1 MIGTEVIV
9 EGGHRLDVFEGLD
22 FSFNY
27 SVSDIR
33 EPDKRQTEYTKTIKC
48 PGTSNNNTLFGNLF
62 EADIA
67 NPFDPNID
75 NIGVNFNP
83 NKKASVQV
91 LQNSL
96 PVLDGSMQLRRI
108 SVTDGRIEYEVV
120 FIGRLID
127 LFGAWGDKKMNEV
140 DESGN
145 YIIDL
150 SEFDHLLTDTVQAAS
165 WSATVGD
172 GYVYPL
178 IDYGREFE
186 VDINS
191 RRVYAAADLR
201 PAVYVRTLWNKIFE
215 LAGATYAGSIL
226 NNTQPDGFD
235 FDRLVIPFIDGFI
248 LSAEELAERR
258 AAGLTP
264 PVLFSSAVPFLLGS
278 GTGGYVH
285 CSDITTENTNGQIT
299 QAAGSPTALQ
309 RFIPDNNGRYR
320 VSGEAVLR
328 SVRTTAA
335 GNTGGTPVKFRIL
348 VNSVQVE
355 EVDSVALPNIQFPQ
369 TIGTIFDYSLPFTFS
384 EIDLNAGDTV
394 DVQYNLT
401 SADWDALNDHTDTR
415 FMQGTN
421 IVFEGVNEN
430 LYYGDPVEMNLG
442 LPEMTIKEFFLSIVK
457 MLNLYMVS
465 DKTVADLYHFY
476 TRDEFYASGQLRDW
490 TYKLDRSQAIDITP
504 MGLLS
509 GREYIYTYAAD
520 EDYYNS
526 RYEGNYSRAYGTRR
540 LDIDNDFVPAEKV
553 NEIVFSPTP
562 LANDGASSRI
572 LPKIYDAD
580 ISDGAKP
587 VEVNTRILFY
597 GGLLPSTPNWVH
609 KTTTGTTVRTTY
621 PYAGHW
627 NNPITPTLDINFG
640 LSFEYYYQGNGA
652 TGPIQFTNNNLFK
665 AYHERQFLEIASKD
679 SKLITAMFLLTPLD
693 IHQLDFRNTIL
704 IDQTYYRLNK
714 VINYNPFKSGL
725 TKVELFKA
733 GDIAFKGSE
742 SVAEGSGKA
751 LGSGKLE
758 EKAPNANGKTLI
770 NGNQFEP
777 FQGKVIGSNNVVSP
791 NATGFFVQGDGNTVG
806 ASKNVT
812 LIGSNCV
819 VANGVQNVTAIGV
832 QGITITESNV
842 TLSDSFCKL
851 LDTFSGTA
859 ATTAV
864 TIEETLFSYDLPA
877 IVQAG
882 EAVRL
887 VASWRTAANANTKT
901 MRLRVNGQVI
911 YDSSAALPT
920 DTAPNNGRVLAE
932 FELVRTGATTG
943 RVQGMATINAAGTTV
958 ALGIGNV
965 TGLDWSITQVVAV
978 TGQNGTASAN
988 DIELQVVTITQ
999 MK

>member
-9 EGGHRLDVFEGLD
+9 EGRHRLDVFEGLD

-140 DESGN
+140 ELDINGDPK

-150 SEFDHLLTDTVQAAS
+150 SEFDHALTQANQEAS
-165 WSATVGD
+165 WSAPIGE

-178 IDYGREFE
+178 IDYGRNLII
-186 VDINS
+186 DANG
-191 RRVYAAADLR
+191 RRTYPIIDLR
-201 PAVYVRTLWNKIFE
+201 PAVYVRTIWDKIFE
-215 LAGATYAGSIL
+215 LAGATYDGGIL
-226 NNTQPDGFD
+226 NNTQADGFD
-235 FDRLVIPFIDGFI
+235 FDRLIIPWTAGF
-248 LSAEELAERR
+248 EL
-258 AAGLTP
+258 
-264 PVLFSSAVPFLLGS
+264 
-278 GTGGYVH
+278 
-285 CSDITTENTNGQIT
+285 
-299 QAAGSPTALQ
+299 
-309 RFIPDNNGRYR
+309 
-320 VSGEAVLR
+320 
-328 SVRTTAA
+328 
-335 GNTGGTPVKFRIL
+335 
-348 VNSVQVE
+348 
-355 EVDSVALPNIQFPQ
+355 
-369 TIGTIFDYSLPFTFS
+369 S
-384 EIDLNAGDTV
+384 EIDIEERTIYADRGTDKTLFTTSTEIYDMDAAPVNPLSQYDTGTDEFTLDNSSTYVFEGILYATATRIAPGSSTGTAPVFIDMYINGVFAFTTGFCQIDLPDNPSVGQVATSACSWVSSEVVLNAGDVVQFKYTIDPGQLTLLNGEFTTTLDSGSFVQCKPVNTELAVGDTV
-394 DVQYNLT
+394 TIN
-401 SADWDALNDHTDTR
+401 
-415 FMQGTN
+415 F
-421 IVFEGVNEN
+421 
-430 LYYGDPVEMNLG
+430 G
-442 LPEMTIKEFFLSIVK
+442 LPDITIKEFFLSIVK
-457 MLNLYMVS
+457 MFNLYMVP

-476 TRDEFYASGQLRDW
+476 TRDEFYATGQLRDW
-490 TYKLDRSQAIDITP
+490 TYKLDRSAAIDITP

-509 GREYIYTYAAD
+509 GREYIYTYAPD

-526 RYEGNYSRAYGTRR
+526 RYESNYGRVYGTRQ
-540 LDIDNDFVPAEKV
+540 LDIDNDFVPARRE
-553 NEIVFSPTP
+553 NEIVFSATP
-562 LANDGASSRI
+562 LVNDGASARI
-572 LPKIYDAD
+572 IPKIYDED
-580 ISDGAKP
+580 ISEGAK
-587 VEVNTRILFY
+587 VADANIRILYY
-597 GGLLPSTPNWVH
+597 GGLLDGVIAWRH
-609 KTTTGTTVRTTY
+609 GQTGTYYNDY

-693 IHQLDFRNTIL
+693 IHQLDFRDTIL

-733 GDIAFKGSE
+733 GDIAFKGAE
-742 SVAEGSGKA
+742 SVAEGSGKS
-751 LGSGKLE
+751 LGEGKME
-758 EKAPNANGKTLI
+758 EKAPTASGKTLL

-777 FQGKVIGSNNVVSP
+777 FQGKVIGLNNVVSP
-791 NATGFFVQGDGNTVG
+791 NATGFFVQGDGNRIG

-812 LIGSNCV
+812 LIGSNCT

-832 QGITITESNV
+832 QGITISESDTVINGTGGIQRAKLTITAAQVLALNSTPKAFGLTVPTGYYVQVLSVQVGIDFNTTAYTTNTGIGVRAVGANV
-842 TLSDSFCKL
+842 PIAFHPTVL
-851 LDTFSGTA
+851 A
-859 ATTAV
+859 ATT
-864 TIEETLFSYDLPA
+864 S
-877 IVQAG
+877 
-882 EAVRL
+882 R
-887 VASWRTAANANTKT
+887 VASLVIDVAPTS
-901 MRLRVNGQVI
+901 GQTQFIDGVDLEV
-911 YDSSAALPT
+911 YADGGNPATGDS
-920 DTAPNNGRVLAE
+920 
-932 FELVRTGATTG
+932 
-943 RVQGMATINAAGTTV
+943 
-958 ALGIGNV
+958 
-965 TGLDWSITQVVAV
+965 VVDCYI
-978 TGQNGTASAN
+978 SYLL
-988 DIELQVVTITQ
+988 IEI
-999 MK
+999 

>member
-140 DESGN
+140 ELDANGDPK

-150 SEFDHLLTDTVQAAS
+150 SEFDHALTDTVQAAS
-165 WSATVGD
+165 WSAPIGD

-178 IDYGREFE
+178 IDYGRTTLLI
-186 VDINS
+186 DSNG
-191 RRVYAAADLR
+191 RRTYPVIDLR
-201 PAVYVRTLWNKIFE
+201 PAVYVRTLWDKIFE
-215 LAGATYAGSIL
+215 LAGATYAGGIL

-235 FDRLVIPFIDGFI
+235 FDRLIIPWTAGFELSEDNIIDKTVRAINFNSPYAIWQTAIVIGSSDTLLLCDQAPVNPFNQYNVANGVTTINQSGRYVISGFYTVF
-248 LSAEELAERR
+248 AERVATTGPLDNFINTEGR
-258 AAGLTP
+258 IYVNGAAIETTALASFQLPTAVGQVNLNTNYYTSSEIILNSGDVLQVKFSRSGSVTIFTDFDFNLVDAEFNLK
-264 PVLFSSAVPFLLGS
+264 PVL
-278 GTGGYVH
+278 T
-285 CSDITTENTNGQIT
+285 
-299 QAAGSPTALQ
+299 
-309 RFIPDNNGRYR
+309 
-320 VSGEAVLR
+320 
-328 SVRTTAA
+328 
-335 GNTGGTPVKFRIL
+335 
-348 VNSVQVE
+348 
-355 EVDSVALPNIQFPQ
+355 
-369 TIGTIFDYSLPFTFS
+369 
-384 EIDLNAGDTV
+384 DLFFGDTV
-394 DVQYNLT
+394 
-401 SADWDALNDHTDTR
+401 
-415 FMQGTN
+415 FMN
-421 IVFEGVNEN
+421 F
-430 LYYGDPVEMNLG
+430 G
-442 LPEMTIKEFFLSIVK
+442 LPDITIKEFFLSIVK
-457 MLNLYMVS
+457 MLNLYMVP

-490 TYKLDRSQAIDITP
+490 TYKLDRSQSIDITP

-509 GREYIYTYAAD
+509 GREYIYTYAED

-526 RYEGNYSRAYGTRR
+526 RYQSNYGQVYGTRR
-540 LDIDNDFVPAEKV
+540 LDIDNDFVPSEKV
-553 NEIVFSPTP
+553 NEIVFSSTP
-562 LANDGASSRI
+562 LVNDGDSARI
-572 LPKIYDAD
+572 IPKIYDAD
-580 ISDGAKP
+580 ISDGVKP
-587 VEVNTRILFY
+587 ADVNVRILYY
-597 GGLLPSTPNWVH
+597 GGLLDGVLAWRH
-609 KTTTGTTVRTTY
+609 GQTGTYYNDY

-693 IHQLDFRNTIL
+693 IHQLDFRDTIL

-714 VINYNPFKSGL
+714 IINYNPFKSGL

-733 GDIAFKGSE
+733 GDIAFKGAE
-742 SVAEGSGKA
+742 SVAEGSGKP
-751 LGSGKLE
+751 LGKGKLE
-758 EKAPNANGKTLI
+758 EKAPNANGKTLL
-770 NGNQFEP
+770 NGNQYEP
-777 FQGKVIGSNNVVSP
+777 FQGKVIGSGNVISP

-832 QGITITESNV
+832 QG
-842 TLSDSFCKL
+842 
-851 LDTFSGTA
+851 
-859 ATTAV
+859 
-864 TIEETLFSYDLPA
+864 
-877 IVQAG
+877 
-882 EAVRL
+882 
-887 VASWRTAANANTKT
+887 
-901 MRLRVNGQVI
+901 
-911 YDSSAALPT
+911 
-920 DTAPNNGRVLAE
+920 
-932 FELVRTGATTG
+932 
-943 RVQGMATINAAGTTV
+943 
-958 ALGIGNV
+958 
-965 TGLDWSITQVVAV
+965 
-978 TGQNGTASAN
+978 
-988 DIELQVVTITQ
+988 VTITKSDTVINGTGGIQYAKLTIPTAQVLTLSTTPIAFGLTVPTGYYVQLVSAQ
-999 MK
+999 MKATYNSVPYATNIGLEVGFSGVKPIFIDDVLGFNSSRFVNLDYESSGLVSAASDVIVSVNGGNPTAGNSDITVYISYLLIEI

>member
-83 NKKASVQV
+83 NKKADVQV

-127 LFGAWGDKKMNEV
+127 LFGVWGDMKMNEV
-140 DESGN
+140 DDNGD

-178 IDYGREFE
+178 IDYGRNTII
-186 VDINS
+186 DSNG
-191 RRVYAAADLR
+191 RRTYPVIDLR
-201 PAVYVRTLWNKIFE
+201 PAVYVRTLWDKIFE
-215 LAGATYAGSIL
+215 FAGATYDGGIL
-226 NNTQPDGFD
+226 DNTQADGFD
-235 FDRLVIPFIDGFI
+235 FDRLVIPWTAGFE
-248 LSAEELAERR
+248 LSADDIAERTVEAVSITDIDMFDAPFTIGTDSAQVAILDSTLTNPLTQYDTATGEFTLAFGGTYTFTGVLAVRLTRTSVASTGNFNLGISVRVNGAVVFTTITNVQLPANTIGQTTLTFCSFTSPELVLSAGDMIDVIYSVPSLSLTVIQSQCDIELLTGSTATQNTVSEELA
-258 AAGLTP
+258 
-264 PVLFSSAVPFLLGS
+264 F
-278 GTGGYVH
+278 
-285 CSDITTENTNGQIT
+285 
-299 QAAGSPTALQ
+299 
-309 RFIPDNNGRYR
+309 
-320 VSGEAVLR
+320 
-328 SVRTTAA
+328 
-335 GNTGGTPVKFRIL
+335 
-348 VNSVQVE
+348 
-355 EVDSVALPNIQFPQ
+355 
-369 TIGTIFDYSLPFTFS
+369 
-384 EIDLNAGDTV
+384 GDTV
-394 DVQYNLT
+394 R
-401 SADWDALNDHTDTR
+401 LNFGMPD
-415 FMQGTN
+415 
-421 IVFEGVNEN
+421 I
-430 LYYGDPVEMNLG
+430 
-442 LPEMTIKEFFLSIVK
+442 TIKEFFLSIVK
-457 MLNLYMVS
+457 MFNLYMVP
-465 DKTVADLYHFY
+465 DKTVDDLYHFY

-509 GREYIYTYAAD
+509 GREYIYTYASD

-526 RYEGNYSRAYGTRR
+526 RYESNYGKAYGTRR
-540 LDIDNDFVPAEKV
+540 LDIDNDFVPKQQVSEL
-553 NEIVFSPTP
+553 VFSPTP
-562 LANDGASSRI
+562 LVNDGATARI
-572 LPKIYDAD
+572 IPKIYDED
-580 ISDGAKP
+580 ISEGIKP
-587 VEVNTRILFY
+587 ADVNVRILYY
-597 GGLLPSTPNWVH
+597 GGLIDGVIAWRHGL
-609 KTTTGTTVRTTY
+609 TGTYYNDY

-640 LSFEYYYQGNGA
+640 LSFEYYYQSNGA
-652 TGPIQFTNNNLFK
+652 TGPLTFTNNNLFK

-693 IHQLDFRNTIL
+693 IHQLDFRDTIL

-714 VINYNPFKSGL
+714 VLNYNPFKSGL

-733 GDIAFKGSE
+733 GDIAFKGAE

-751 LGSGKLE
+751 LGEGKME
-758 EKAPNANGKTLI
+758 EKAPTASGKTLL

-791 NATGFFVQGDGNTVG
+791 NATGFFVQGDGNRVG

-819 VANGVQNVTAIGV
+819 VANGVENVTAIGV
-832 QGITITESNV
+832 NGITITESNV

-920 DTAPNNGRVLAE
+920 DTAPNDGRILAE

-943 RVQGMATINAAGTTV
+943 RVQGTATINAAGTTV

-965 TGLDWSITQVVAV
+965 TGLDWSTTQVVTV
-978 TGQNGTASAN
+978 TGQNGTAAAN

>member
-9 EGGHRLDVFEGLD
+9 EGGHKLDVFEGLD

-83 NKKASVQV
+83 NKKAAVQV
-91 LQNSL
+91 LENSL

-108 SVTDGRIEYEVV
+108 SVTDGLIEYEVV

-127 LFGAWGDKKMNEV
+127 LFGVWGDRKMNEV
-140 DESGN
+140 DDNGN

-150 SEFDHLLTDTVQAAS
+150 SEYDHLLTDTVQAAS

-178 IDYGREFE
+178 IDYGRNLI
-186 VDINS
+186 VDTFGQRTYPII
-191 RRVYAAADLR
+191 DLR
-201 PAVYVRTLWNKIFE
+201 PAVYVRTLWDKIFE
-215 LAGATYAGSIL
+215 YAGATYDGDIL
-226 NNTQPDGFD
+226 NNTQADGFD
-235 FDRLVIPFIDGFI
+235 FDRLIIPWTAGFELSEADIAERTVEAISETDIDMFDSPFTIGQDSAQVAILDGTLTNPLAQYDTTTGEFTLAFGGTYTFTGVLAVRLTRTSVGTTGNFNLGISVRVNGAVVFTTITNVLLPANTIGQTSVTFCTFTSPELVLVAGDVIDVIYSVPI
-248 LSAEELAERR
+248 LALTVIQGQCDIELLTGSTATQNTLSEELA
-258 AAGLTP
+258 
-264 PVLFSSAVPFLLGS
+264 F
-278 GTGGYVH
+278 
-285 CSDITTENTNGQIT
+285 
-299 QAAGSPTALQ
+299 
-309 RFIPDNNGRYR
+309 
-320 VSGEAVLR
+320 
-328 SVRTTAA
+328 
-335 GNTGGTPVKFRIL
+335 
-348 VNSVQVE
+348 
-355 EVDSVALPNIQFPQ
+355 
-369 TIGTIFDYSLPFTFS
+369 
-384 EIDLNAGDTV
+384 GDTV
-394 DVQYNLT
+394 R
-401 SADWDALNDHTDTR
+401 LN
-415 FMQGTN
+415 FGM
-421 IVFEGVNEN
+421 
-430 LYYGDPVEMNLG
+430 
-442 LPEMTIKEFFLSIVK
+442 PEITIKEFFLSIVK
-457 MLNLYMVS
+457 MFNLYMVP

-476 TRDEFYASGQLRDW
+476 TRDQFYSSGQLRDW

-509 GREYIYTYAAD
+509 GREYIYTYASD

-526 RYEGNYSRAYGTRR
+526 RYESNYGRAYGTRR
-540 LDIDNDFVPAEKV
+540 LDIDNDFVPKQQV
-553 NEIVFSPTP
+553 NEVVFSPTP
-562 LANDGASSRI
+562 LVNDGATARI
-572 LPKIYDAD
+572 IPKIYDED
-580 ISDGAKP
+580 ISDGVKP
-587 VEVNTRILFY
+587 ADANVRILYY
-597 GGLLPSTPNWVH
+597 GGLLDGVIAWRHGS
-609 KTTTGTTVRTTY
+609 TGTYYNDY

-652 TGPIQFTNNNLFK
+652 TGPLQFTNNNLFK

-679 SKLITAMFLLTPLD
+679 SKLITAMFLLSPLD
-693 IHQLDFRNTIL
+693 IHQLDFRDTIL

-714 VINYNPFKSGL
+714 VLNYNPFKSGL

-733 GDIAFKGSE
+733 GDIAFKGAQ

-751 LGSGKLE
+751 LGEGKME
-758 EKAPNANGKTLI
+758 EKAPTASGKTLI

-791 NATGFFVQGDGNTVG
+791 NATGFFVQGDGNRVG

-812 LIGSNCV
+812 LIGSNNT

-832 QGITITESNV
+832 NGVTITESNV

-911 YDSSAALPT
+911 YDSSTALPT

-943 RVQGMATINAAGTTV
+943 RVQGTATINAAGTTV

-965 TGLDWSITQVVAV
+965 TGLDWLDTQVVEV

>member
-127 LFGAWGDKKMNEV
+127 LFGVWGDRKMNEV
-140 DESGN
+140 DDNGN

-165 WSATVGD
+165 WAAPVGD

-178 IDYGREFE
+178 IDYGRNLNIDAFGQRTYP
-186 VDINS
+186 II
-191 RRVYAAADLR
+191 DLR
-201 PAVYVRTLWNKIFE
+201 PAVYVRTIWDKIFE
-215 LAGATYAGSIL
+215 YAGATYDGGIL
-226 NNTQPDGFD
+226 NNTQADGFD
-235 FDRLVIPFIDGFI
+235 FDRLIIPWTAGFELSDIDIAERTIYADRGTNKTLFTTATEIYDMDAAPVNPLSQYNITTDEFTLDNSSTYVFEGILYATVTRIAPGVSTGIAPVFIDLYINGVFSFTTGYCQI
-248 LSAEELAERR
+248 DLPDDPSIGEVSTSACSW
-258 AAGLTP
+258 
-264 PVLFSSAVPFLLGS
+264 VSS
-278 GTGGYVH
+278 
-285 CSDITTENTNGQIT
+285 
-299 QAAGSPTALQ
+299 
-309 RFIPDNNGRYR
+309 
-320 VSGEAVLR
+320 
-328 SVRTTAA
+328 
-335 GNTGGTPVKFRIL
+335 
-348 VNSVQVE
+348 
-355 EVDSVALPNIQFPQ
+355 EVV
-369 TIGTIFDYSLPFTFS
+369 
-384 EIDLNAGDTV
+384 LNAGDV
-394 DVQYNLT
+394 IQFKY
-401 SADWDALNDHTDTR
+401 R
-415 FMQGTN
+415 
-421 IVFEGVNEN
+421 I
-430 LYYGDPVEMNLG
+430 DPVQLTILNGEFLSTLDSGTFVQCRPVNTELAFG
-442 LPEMTIKEFFLSIVK
+442 DTVSLNFSLPDITIKEFFLSIVK
-457 MLNLYMVS
+457 MFNLYMVP

-476 TRDEFYASGQLRDW
+476 TRDEFYSSGQLRDW

-509 GREYIYTYAAD
+509 GREYIYTYDTD
-520 EDYYNS
+520 EDYYNA
-526 RYEGNYSRAYGTRR
+526 RYEGNYGRAYGTRQI
-540 LDIDNDFVPAEKV
+540 DIDNDFVPARKENKV
-553 NEIVFSPTP
+553 VFAPTP
-562 LANDGASSRI
+562 LVNDGASARI
-572 LPKIYDAD
+572 IPKIYDED
-580 ISDGAKP
+580 ISEGAK
-587 VEVNTRILFY
+587 VADAKIRILYY
-597 GGLLPSTPNWVH
+597 GGLLDGVIPWRH
-609 KTTTGTTVRTTY
+609 GLTGSYYTTY

-640 LSFEYYYQGNGA
+640 LSFEYYYQSNGA
-652 TGPIQFTNNNLFK
+652 TGPLTFTNNNLFK

-693 IHQLDFRNTIL
+693 VHQLDFRDTIL

-733 GDIAFKGSE
+733 GDIAFKGAQ
-742 SVAEGSGKA
+742 SVAEGSGKP
-751 LGSGKLE
+751 LGEGKME
-758 EKAPNANGKTLI
+758 EKAPTASGKTLL

-777 FQGKVIGSNNVVSP
+777 FQGKVIGANNVVSP
-791 NATGFFVQGDGNTVG
+791 NATGFFVQGDGNRVG

-812 LIGSNCV
+812 LIGSNNT

-832 QGITITESNV
+832 NGVTITESNV

-920 DTAPNNGRVLAE
+920 DTAPNDGRILAE

-943 RVQGMATINAAGTTV
+943 RVQGTATINAAGTTV

-965 TGLDWSITQVVAV
+965 TGLDWSTTQVVTV

>member
-140 DESGN
+140 DENGD

-150 SEFDHLLTDTVQAAS
+150 SDFDHVLTDTVQAAS

-178 IDYGREFE
+178 IDYGRNLNI
-186 VDINS
+186 DANG
-191 RRVYAAADLR
+191 RRTYPIVDLR
-201 PAVYVRTLWNKIFE
+201 PAVYVRTIWDKIFE
-215 LAGATYAGSIL
+215 LAGATYAGGIL

-235 FDRLVIPFIDGFI
+235 FDRLIIPWTAGFELSETDIEERTIYADRGTDKTLFTTSTEIYDMDAAPVNPLSQYNTGTDEFTLDNSSTYIFEGI
-248 LSAEELAERR
+248 LYA
-258 AAGLTP
+258 T
-264 PVLFSSAVPFLLGS
+264 V
-278 GTGGYVH
+278 T
-285 CSDITTENTNGQIT
+285 
-299 QAAGSPTALQ
+299 
-309 RFIPDNNGRYR
+309 
-320 VSGEAVLR
+320 
-328 SVRTTAA
+328 RTV
-335 GNTGGTPVKFRIL
+335 GGTPTGV
-348 VNSVQVE
+348 VQVFIDLYVNGTFAFTTGYC
-355 EVDSVALPNIQFPQ
+355 EVDLPDNPSIGQVA
-369 TIGTIFDYSLPFTFS
+369 TSACSWVSS
-384 EIDLNAGDTV
+384 EIVLNAGDV
-394 DVQYNLT
+394 VQFKY
-401 SADWDALNDHTDTR
+401 R
-415 FMQGTN
+415 
-421 IVFEGVNEN
+421 I
-430 LYYGDPVEMNLG
+430 DPVQLTILNGGFTSTLDSGSFVQCKPVNTELAVGDTVTLNFG
-442 LPEMTIKEFFLSIVK
+442 LPDITIKEFFLSIVK
-457 MLNLYMVS
+457 MFNLYMVP
-465 DKTVADLYHFY
+465 DKSVADLYHFY
-476 TRDEFYASGQLRDW
+476 TRDEFYGSGQLRDW

-509 GREYIYTYAAD
+509 GREYVYTYSDD
-520 EDYYNS
+520 EDYYNI
-526 RYEGNYSRAYGTRR
+526 RYYSNYGRVYGTRQ
-540 LDIDNDFVPAEKV
+540 LDIDNDFVPARRESEV
-553 NEIVFSPTP
+553 VFSATP
-562 LANDGASSRI
+562 LVNDGASARI
-572 LPKIYDAD
+572 IPKIYDED
-580 ISDGAKP
+580 ISEGAK
-587 VEVNTRILFY
+587 VADANIRILYY
-597 GGLLPSTPNWVH
+597 GGLLDGVIAWRH
-609 KTTTGTTVRTTY
+609 GLTGTYYNDY

-652 TGPIQFTNNNLFK
+652 TGPLTFTNNNLFK

-693 IHQLDFRNTIL
+693 IHQLDFRDTIL

-733 GDIAFKGSE
+733 GDIAFKGAE

-758 EKAPNANGKTLI
+758 EKAPNANGKTLL

-777 FQGKVIGSNNVVSP
+777 FQGKVIGSGNVVSP

-812 LIGSNCV
+812 LIGSNCI

-832 QGITITESNV
+832 QGITISKSDTVINGTGGIQYAKLNIPTAQV
-842 TLSDSFCKL
+842 LTLFTTPRAFGLTVPTGYYVQLVSAQMKATYNSVPYATNIDL
-851 LDTFSGTA
+851 EVGFSGVKPIFTDNVLGFSSSTFVNLDYESSGLVSA
-859 ATTAV
+859 ASDV
-864 TIEETLFSYDLPA
+864 
-877 IVQAG
+877 IV
-882 EAVRL
+882 
-887 VASWRTAANANTKT
+887 S
-901 MRLRVNGQVI
+901 VNGGNPTAGNSDITI
-911 YDSSAALPT
+911 YISYL
-920 DTAPNNGRVLAE
+920 L
-932 FELVRTGATTG
+932 
-943 RVQGMATINAAGTTV
+943 
-958 ALGIGNV
+958 
-965 TGLDWSITQVVAV
+965 
-978 TGQNGTASAN
+978 
-988 DIELQVVTITQ
+988 IEI
-999 MK
+999 

>member
-127 LFGAWGDKKMNEV
+127 LFGVWGDRKMNEV
-140 DESGN
+140 ELDINGDPK

-150 SEFDHLLTDTVQAAS
+150 SEFDHALTQANQEAS
-165 WSATVGD
+165 WSAPIGE

-178 IDYGREFE
+178 IDYGFSTGL
-186 VDINS
+186 VDANGI
-191 RRVYAAADLR
+191 RTYPAVYQR
-201 PAVYVRTLWNKIFE
+201 PAVYVKEYFNKMFA
-215 LAGATYAGSIL
+215 LAGATYSGSIL
-226 NNTQPDGFD
+226 NDTQADGFE
-235 FDRLVIPFIDGFI
+235 FDRLIIPWSASIELSDQDIREREVFANRTIDRELYPLPEPPTGYLYDMNQTTLDENGQLDLLTSEFTVNEGGTYRFSGLMKVRVEKTSNGGNTAPLDILMVMRLNGVVYSSQPMQFNLPQTVDPIGFSVSTDMAFTFPD
-248 LSAEELAERR
+248 LPFSAGDVVTLRY
-258 AAGLTP
+258 T
-264 PVLFSSAVPFLLGS
+264 VPLGNFLVFNDAFLLSGS
-278 GTGGYVH
+278 
-285 CSDITTENTNGQIT
+285 
-299 QAAGSPTALQ
+299 
-309 RFIPDNNGRYR
+309 
-320 VSGEAVLR
+320 
-328 SVRTTAA
+328 
-335 GNTGGTPVKFRIL
+335 
-348 VNSVQVE
+348 SVQMN
-355 EVDSVALPNIQFPQ
+355 VAQQF
-369 TIGTIFDYSLPFTFS
+369 
-384 EIDLNAGDTV
+384 
-394 DVQYNLT
+394 
-401 SADWDALNDHTDTR
+401 
-415 FMQGTN
+415 
-421 IVFEGVNEN
+421 
-430 LYYGDPVEMNLG
+430 LG
-442 LPEMTIKEFFLSIVK
+442 LGQTLRMNFGLPDLTIKDFFLSIVR
-457 MLNLYMVS
+457 MFNLYMVP

-490 TYKLDRSQAIDITP
+490 TYKMDRSQPIDTIP

-509 GREYIYTYAAD
+509 GREYIYTYTKD
-520 EDYYNS
+520 EDYYNT
-526 RYEGNYSRAYGTRR
+526 RYQSNFGRSYGTRR

-553 NEIVFSPTP
+553 NEIEFSPTP

-572 LPKIYDAD
+572 IPKIYDPD
-580 ISDGAKP
+580 ISNGA
-587 VEVNTRILFY
+587 VSIDHNVRILYY
-597 GGLLPSTPNWVH
+597 GGLLPSNPMWRHQGLTDIL
-609 KTTTGTTVRTTY
+609 RTTY

-693 IHQLDFRNTIL
+693 IHQLDFRDTIL

-733 GDIAFKGSE
+733 GDIAFKGAE

-758 EKAPNANGKTLI
+758 EKAPNANGKTLL
-770 NGNQFEP
+770 NGNQYEP

-812 LIGSNCV
+812 LIGSNCT

-832 QGITITESNV
+832 QGVTISESDTVINGTGGIQRAKLTMTSAEV
-842 TLSDSFCKL
+842 LALNSTPKAFGLTVPTGYYVQVLSVQVGVDFNTTAYTTNTGIGVRAVGASVPIAFHPTVL
-851 LDTFSGTA
+851 A
-859 ATTAV
+859 ATT
-864 TIEETLFSYDLPA
+864 S
-877 IVQAG
+877 
-882 EAVRL
+882 R
-887 VASWRTAANANTKT
+887 VASLVIDVAPTS
-901 MRLRVNGQVI
+901 GQTQFIDGVDLEV
-911 YDSSAALPT
+911 YADGSNPATGDS
-920 DTAPNNGRVLAE
+920 
-932 FELVRTGATTG
+932 
-943 RVQGMATINAAGTTV
+943 
-958 ALGIGNV
+958 
-965 TGLDWSITQVVAV
+965 VVDCYI
-978 TGQNGTASAN
+978 SFLL
-988 DIELQVVTITQ
+988 IKL
-999 MK
+999 

>member
-33 EPDKRQTEYTKTIKC
+33 EPDTRQTEYTKTIKC

-108 SVTDGRIEYEVV
+108 SVTDGHIQYEVV

-127 LFGAWGDKKMNEV
+127 LFGVWGDRKMNEV

-150 SEFDHLLTDTVQAAS
+150 SEFDHALTQANQEAS
-165 WSATVGD
+165 WSAPIGE

-178 IDYGREFE
+178 IDYGFSTGL
-186 VDINS
+186 VDANGI
-191 RRVYAAADLR
+191 RTYPAVYQR
-201 PAVYVRTLWNKIFE
+201 PAVYVKEYFNKMFA
-215 LAGATYAGSIL
+215 LAGATYSGSIL
-226 NNTQPDGFD
+226 NDTQADGFE
-235 FDRLVIPFIDGFI
+235 FDRLIIPWAASIELSDQDIREREVFANRTIDRELYPLPEPPTGYLYDMNQTTLDENGQLDLLTSEFTINESGTYSFSGLMKVRVEKTSNGGNTAPLDILMVLRLNGVVYNSQPMQFNLPQTVDPIGFSVSTDMAFTFPD
-248 LSAEELAERR
+248 LPFSAGDVVTLRY
-258 AAGLTP
+258 T
-264 PVLFSSAVPFLLGS
+264 VPLGNFLVFNDAFLLS
-278 GTGGYVH
+278 
-285 CSDITTENTNGQIT
+285 S
-299 QAAGSPTALQ
+299 S
-309 RFIPDNNGRYR
+309 
-320 VSGEAVLR
+320 
-328 SVRTTAA
+328 
-335 GNTGGTPVKFRIL
+335 
-348 VNSVQVE
+348 SVQMN
-355 EVDSVALPNIQFPQ
+355 VAQQF
-369 TIGTIFDYSLPFTFS
+369 
-384 EIDLNAGDTV
+384 
-394 DVQYNLT
+394 
-401 SADWDALNDHTDTR
+401 
-415 FMQGTN
+415 
-421 IVFEGVNEN
+421 
-430 LYYGDPVEMNLG
+430 LG
-442 LPEMTIKEFFLSIVK
+442 LGQTLRMNFGLPDLTIKDFFLSIVK
-457 MLNLYMVS
+457 MFNLYMVP

-490 TYKLDRSQAIDITP
+490 TYKMDRSQAIDITP

-520 EDYYNS
+520 EDYYNT
-526 RYEGNYSRAYGTRR
+526 RYQSKYGRSYGTRR
-540 LDIDNDFVPAEKV
+540 LDIDNDFVPSEKV

-572 LPKIYDAD
+572 IPKIYDAD
-580 ISDGAKP
+580 ISNGA
-587 VEVNTRILFY
+587 VSIDHNVRILYY
-597 GGLLPSTPNWVH
+597 GGLLPSNPMWRHQGLTDIL
-609 KTTTGTTVRTTY
+609 RTTY

-679 SKLITAMFLLTPLD
+679 SKLITAMFLLNPLD
-693 IHQLDFRNTIL
+693 IHQLDFRDTIL

-714 VINYNPFKSGL
+714 VLNYNPFKSGL

-733 GDIAFKGSE
+733 GDIAFKGAE

-812 LIGSNCV
+812 LIGSNCT

-832 QGITITESNV
+832 QGVTISKSDTVINGTGGIQYAKLTTPTAQVLTLNTTPKAFGLIVPTGFYVQLLSAQMKATYNSATYATNTELEVGFAGVKPVFLDSVLGFGSSTFVNLDYNDSGAVSAASDVIVSVNNGNPTVGNSDITIYLT
-842 TLSDSFCKL
+842 
-851 LDTFSGTA
+851 
-859 ATTAV
+859 
-864 TIEETLFSYDLPA
+864 Y
-877 IVQAG
+877 
-882 EAVRL
+882 
-887 VASWRTAANANTKT
+887 
-901 MRLRVNGQVI
+901 
-911 YDSSAALPT
+911 
-920 DTAPNNGRVLAE
+920 VLIP
-932 FELVRTGATTG
+932 L
-943 RVQGMATINAAGTTV
+943 
-958 ALGIGNV
+958 
-965 TGLDWSITQVVAV
+965 
-978 TGQNGTASAN
+978 
-988 DIELQVVTITQ
+988 
-999 MK
+999 

>member
-127 LFGAWGDKKMNEV
+127 LFGVWGDRKMNEV
-140 DESGN
+140 ELDANGDPK

-150 SEFDHLLTDTVQAAS
+150 SEFDHALTDTVQAAS

-178 IDYGREFE
+178 IDYGRTTLLI
-186 VDINS
+186 DSNG
-191 RRVYAAADLR
+191 RRTYPIIDLR
-201 PAVYVRTLWNKIFE
+201 PAVYVRTLWDKIFE
-215 LAGATYAGSIL
+215 LAGATYAGGIL
-226 NNTQPDGFD
+226 NNTQADGFD
-235 FDRLVIPFIDGFI
+235 FDRLIIPWTAGF
-248 LSAEELAERR
+248 EL
-258 AAGLTP
+258 
-264 PVLFSSAVPFLLGS
+264 
-278 GTGGYVH
+278 
-285 CSDITTENTNGQIT
+285 
-299 QAAGSPTALQ
+299 
-309 RFIPDNNGRYR
+309 
-320 VSGEAVLR
+320 
-328 SVRTTAA
+328 
-335 GNTGGTPVKFRIL
+335 
-348 VNSVQVE
+348 
-355 EVDSVALPNIQFPQ
+355 
-369 TIGTIFDYSLPFTFS
+369 S
-384 EIDLNAGDTV
+384 EIDIEERTIYADRGTDKTLFTTSTEIYDMDAAPVNPLSQYDTGTDEFTLDNSSTYVFEGTLYATATRIAPGSSTGTAPVFIDMYINGVFAFTTGFCQIDLPDNPSIGQVATSACSWVSSEVVLNAGDVVQFKYTIDPGQLILLNGEFTTTLDSGSFVQCKPVNTELAVGDTV
-394 DVQYNLT
+394 T
-401 SADWDALNDHTDTR
+401 LN
-415 FMQGTN
+415 F
-421 IVFEGVNEN
+421 
-430 LYYGDPVEMNLG
+430 G
-442 LPEMTIKEFFLSIVK
+442 LPDITIKEFFLSIVK
-457 MLNLYMVS
+457 MFNLYMVP

-476 TRDEFYASGQLRDW
+476 TRDEFYGSGQLRDW

-509 GREYIYTYAAD
+509 GREYVYTYSD
-520 EDYYNS
+520 DGDYYNS
-526 RYEGNYSRAYGTRR
+526 RYYSNYGRVYGTRQ
-540 LDIDNDFVPAEKV
+540 LDIDNDFVPARRESEV
-553 NEIVFSPTP
+553 VFSATP
-562 LANDGASSRI
+562 LVNDGASARI
-572 LPKIYDAD
+572 IPKIYDED
-580 ISDGAKP
+580 ISEGAK
-587 VEVNTRILFY
+587 VADANIRILYY
-597 GGLLPSTPNWVH
+597 GGLLDGVIAWRH
-609 KTTTGTTVRTTY
+609 GLTGTYYNDY

-652 TGPIQFTNNNLFK
+652 TGPLTFTNNNLFK

-693 IHQLDFRNTIL
+693 IHQLDFRDTIL

-733 GDIAFKGSE
+733 GDISFKGAE

-758 EKAPNANGKTLI
+758 EKAPNANGKTLL

-777 FQGKVIGSNNVVSP
+777 FQGKVIGSGNVVSP

-812 LIGSNCV
+812 LIGSNCI

-832 QGITITESNV
+832 QGVTISKSDTVINGTGGIQYAKLTIPTAQVLTLFTTPRAFGLTVPTGYYVQLVSAQMKATYNSVPYATNIDLEVGFSGVKPIFTDNVLGFSSSTFVNLDYESSGVVSAASDVIVSVNAGNPTAGNSDITIYISY
-842 TLSDSFCKL
+842 L
-851 LDTFSGTA
+851 L
-859 ATTAV
+859 
-864 TIEETLFSYDLPA
+864 IE
-877 IVQAG
+877 I
-882 EAVRL
+882 
-887 VASWRTAANANTKT
+887 
-901 MRLRVNGQVI
+901 
-911 YDSSAALPT
+911 
-920 DTAPNNGRVLAE
+920 
-932 FELVRTGATTG
+932 
-943 RVQGMATINAAGTTV
+943 
-958 ALGIGNV
+958 
-965 TGLDWSITQVVAV
+965 
-978 TGQNGTASAN
+978 
-988 DIELQVVTITQ
+988 
-999 MK
+999 

>member
-150 SEFDHLLTDTVQAAS
+150 SDYDHVLTDTVQAAS

-186 VDINS
+186 IDLNS

-215 LAGATYAGSIL
+215 LAGATYDGSIL
-226 NNTQPDGFD
+226 NNTQADGFD

-248 LSAEELAERR
+248 LSAEELTERR
-258 AAGLTP
+258 SAGITP
-264 PVLFSSAVPFLLGS
+264 PVIFSSAVPFLLGS

-299 QAAGSPTALQ
+299 QAGGSPTVLQ

-328 SVRTTAA
+328 SERTTAT
-335 GNTGGTPVKFRIL
+335 GNTGGTPVKFLIF
-348 VNSVQVE
+348 VNSVQIE
-355 EVDSVALPNIQFPQ
+355 EVDSVALPSMNIL
-369 TIGTIFDYSLPFTFS
+369 TIGTVYDYSLPFTFA
-384 EIDLNAGDTV
+384 ELDLNIGDTV
-394 DVQYNLT
+394 EVFYNLT
-401 SADWDALNDHTDTR
+401 SADWDHLNDNTDTR
-415 FMQGTN
+415 FMEGTN

-442 LPEMTIKEFFLSIVK
+442 LPDMTIKEFFLSIVK
-457 MLNLYMVS
+457 MFNLYMVP

-490 TYKLDRSQAIDITP
+490 TYKLDRSAAIDITP

-520 EDYYNS
+520 DDYYNS

-580 ISDGAKP
+580 ISDGARP

-609 KTTTGTTVRTTY
+609 KTTVGTTARTTY

-693 IHQLDFRNTIL
+693 IHQLDFRDTIL

-733 GDIAFKGSE
+733 GDISFKGAE

-770 NGNQFEP
+770 NGNQYEP

-791 NATGFFVQGDGNTVG
+791 NSVGFFVQGDGNTVG

-812 LIGSNCV
+812 LIGSNCT

-832 QGITITESNV
+832 QGITISESDTVING
-842 TLSDSFCKL
+842 TGGIQRAKL
-851 LDTFSGTA
+851 TITA
-859 ATTAV
+859 AEVLALSTTPIAFGLTVPTGYYVQVLSVQVGVDFNTTAYTTNTGIGV
-864 TIEETLFSYDLPA
+864 RAVGAD
-877 IVQAG
+877 VQM
-882 EAVRL
+882 
-887 VASWRTAANANTKT
+887 ASHAT
-901 MRLRVNGQVI
+901 
-911 YDSSAALPT
+911 
-920 DTAPNNGRVLAE
+920 VLAATVSRIASLPINTSPSAGQTQFIDGADVE
-932 FELVRTGATTG
+932 VYALSGNPATG
-943 RVQGMATINAAGTTV
+943 
-958 ALGIGNV
+958 
-965 TGLDWSITQVVAV
+965 DSVVDCYI
-978 TGQNGTASAN
+978 SFLL
-988 DIELQVVTITQ
+988 IKL
-999 MK
+999 